1 MTAVTSFVIAF
12 TALCTACNV
21 ADDEVPGKASA
32 MLMPTSAASTVSGS
46 VEFTEI
52 GGKVSAVINISGAS
66 PGVHGLHIHAGASC
80 DASTA
85 ADGTVTP
92 GGAAA
97 GHWNPGNVAHG
108 DSQSDSPNSTSHAG
122 DIGNMTIAA
131 DGTGQLTYSSPE
143 WTIKIAGTGL
153 VAGHAVVF
161 HANPDDLMTQPTG
174 NAGGRQAC
182 GVIAAQ

>member
-1 MTAVTSFVIAF
+1 MNAFTSFVIVTTAF
-12 TALCTACNV
+12 CSACTV
-21 ADDEVPGKASA
+21 ADDEVPGKAVA
-32 MLMPTSAASTVSGS
+32 MLMPTSAASTVTGS
-46 VEFTEI
+46 ASFTEI
-52 GGKVSAVINISGAS
+52 GGKVTVNISISGAS

-97 GHWNPGNVAHG
+97 GHWNPGDVTHG

-122 DIGNMTIAA
+122 DIGNITIQA
-131 DGTGQLTYSSPE
+131 DGTGKLTYSSPE
-143 WTIKIAGTGL
+143 WAIKLGGAGL
-153 VAGHAVVF
+153 VAGHAMVF

-182 GVIAAQ
+182 GVIAVQ